1 MGRGRQKAKA
11 TKQARDMTSSPP
23 ATARPALDRELAG
36 NSGSRHD
43 DDQYIDYADKYADF
57 GGEADGD
64 EDDGPR
70 YAG

>member
-1 MGRGRQKAKA
+1 MGRGRKKAKA
-11 TKQARDMTSSPP
+11 PKQARAMKYFPP
-23 ATARPALDRELAG
+23 ATALSALDRELAG
-36 NSGSRHD
+36 NSVSRHD